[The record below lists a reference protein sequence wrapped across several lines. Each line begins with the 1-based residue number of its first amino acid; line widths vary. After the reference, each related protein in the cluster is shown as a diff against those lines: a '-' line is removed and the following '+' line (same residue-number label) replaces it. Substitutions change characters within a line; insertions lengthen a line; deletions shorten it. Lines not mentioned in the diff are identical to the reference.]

1 MTLQADQPVRS
12 LKGMHQDIDL
22 YLDHLAAER
31 GLSGHTVEA
40 YADDLRHLSEFVGRR
55 GVSAWPQVDSYHITA
70 WQAGMQAE
78 GLAPRTRARRL
89 SAARGLFKFLIE
101 EDRLSADPSAGLPSP
116 KLPGGLP
123 HFLSRQEVESLLAAP
138 DLETDLGLRDRAM
151 LEVMYGGGL
160 RISEVTGLTVS
171 QVHFQVG
178 YLNVWGKG
186 GKERLVPLHQ
196 AGLESIQTYL
206 NTARNRLLKDAKEEA
221 VFLNRFGKALSR
233 MGAWK
238 IVRKYVLLAGIKSKV
253 TPHTLRHTFATHL
266 LEGGADLRSVQ
277 IMLGHADI
285 STTEVYTH
293 VSRKRLMEIHR
304 RYHPRG

>member
-1 MTLQADQPVRS
+1 MDR
-12 LKGMHQDIDL
+12 DIDL
-22 YLDHLAAER
+22 YMDHLAAER
-31 GLSGHTVEA
+31 GLSGNTVQA
-40 YADDLRHLSEFVGRR
+40 YAEDLRHLSEFVSTR
-55 GVSAWPQVDSYHITA
+55 GADSWPQVDPYHITA
-70 WQAGMQAE
+70 WQAGMQSE

-89 SAARGLFKFLIE
+89 SAARGLFKFLLQ
-101 EDRLSADPSAGLPSP
+101 EDRLAADPSAGLPSP

-123 HFLSRQEVESLLAAP
+123 HFLSRQEVEALLSAP
-138 DLETDLGLRDRAM
+138 DTETDLGLRDRAM

-160 RISEVTGLTVS
+160 RISEVTGLTMS

-196 AGLESIQTYL
+196 AALDCIQNYM
-206 NTARNRLLKDAKEEA
+206 NTARNRLMKDAKEET
-221 VFLNRFGKALSR
+221 VFLNRFGRGLSR

>member
-1 MTLQADQPVRS
+1 ML
-12 LKGMHQDIDL
+12 
-22 YLDHLAAER
+22 
-31 GLSGHTVEA
+31 
-40 YADDLRHLSEFVGRR
+40 
-55 GVSAWPQVDSYHITA
+55 
-70 WQAGMQAE
+70 
-78 GLAPRTRARRL
+78 
-89 SAARGLFKFLIE
+89 E
-101 EDRLSADPSAGLPSP
+101 ENRLSADPSAGLPGP

-123 HFLSRQEVESLLAAP
+123 HFLSHQEVESLLAAP
-138 DLETDLGLRDRAM
+138 DLTTDLGLRDRAI
-151 LEVMYGGGL
+151 LEVLYGGGL
-160 RISEVTGLTVS
+160 RISEAIGLTAS

-196 AGLESIQTYL
+196 TALESIQTYM
-206 NTARNRLLKDAKEEA
+206 NTARNRLLKNSPDEA

-233 MGAWK
+233 MGMWK

-293 VSRKRLMEIHR
+293 VSRKRLIDIHR